1 MKLIK
6 LFKKFLAKKEEKE
19 DIEKFLCT
27 LTDPKPCRKI
37 SWMGFF
43 KSFKQDVKKENR
55 ILEIDDAYTM
65 KDYFTNVNKE
75 YPFVDAIN
83 NNFKELVNKP
93 EYQNN
98 IKVKYGT
105 EKKGIQKR
113 D

>member
-1 MKLIK
+1 MNI
-6 LFKKFLAKKEEKE
+6 FKKFLAKKEEKE
-19 DIEKFLCT
+19 DIEKFLCG

-37 SWMGFF
+37 SLLGFL
-43 KSFKQDVKKENR
+43 KSFRKDIKERR
-55 ILEIDDAYTM
+55 ILQIDEDYTIE
-65 KDYFTNVNKE
+65 DYIKASNKK
-75 YPFVDAIN
+75 YPFAEEVN

>member
-1 MKLIK
+1 MNI
-6 LFKKFLAKKEEKE
+6 FKKFLAKKKEKE

-43 KSFKQDVKKENR
+43 KSFKKDIKERR
-55 ILEIDDAYTM
+55 ILQIDEDYTVDDYV
-65 KDYFTNVNKE
+65 KDSNKN
-75 YPFVDAIN
+75 YPLAEEVN